1 MSEQKDPNGKN
12 LHDLG
17 AKADLGKPRMELL
30 PLEAICE
37 VAKVMTFGANK
48 YTDGGWRHVPDGI
61 RRYEGAMLR
70 HLMQEEFEE
79 IDDETGEL
87 HAAAVACNALF
98 RLQLILD
105 ERRNTEHLADKT
117 TRGNE

>member
-1 MSEQKDPNGKN
+1 MIEQKDPNG
-12 LHDLG
+12 LDMHELG

-48 YTDGGWRHVPDGI
+48 YTDGGWRHVDKGI
-61 RRYEGAMLR
+61 ERYKGAMLR

-79 IDDETGEL
+79 LDNETGEL

-105 ERRNTEHLADKT
+105 ERRNTEHLANQE

>member
-1 MSEQKDPNGKN
+1 MSEEKDPNGYS

-37 VAKVMTFGANK
+37 IAKVMTFGANK
-48 YTDGGWRHVPDGI
+48 YTDGGWRHVPNGI
-61 RRYEGAMLR
+61 ERYKGALLR
-70 HLMQEEFEE
+70 HLMKEEFEDY
-79 IDDETGEL
+79 DDETGEL

-105 ERRNTEHLADKT
+105 AKRDKET
-117 TRGNE
+117 TVE